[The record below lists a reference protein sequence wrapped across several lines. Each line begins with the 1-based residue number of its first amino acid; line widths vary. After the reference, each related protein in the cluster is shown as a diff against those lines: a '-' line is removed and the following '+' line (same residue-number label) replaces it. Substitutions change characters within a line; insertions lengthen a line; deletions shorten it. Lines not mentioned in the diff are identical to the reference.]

1 MNTIQI
7 EILADDGHAWG
18 LVPIAK
24 LPPGIGWW
32 SFSPYSYMNGDTLA
46 LEEDCD
52 LPKFIAMA
60 KRLGVEVKAT
70 FRSVKGRASLRKWS
84 RLPG

>member
-1 MNTIQI
+1 MQTIQI

-32 SFSPYSYMNGDTLA
+32 DFSRCSYTSSETLA
-46 LEEDCD
+46 LEEDVD

-70 FRSVKGRASLRKWS
+70 FRAVEGRASLRKWS

>member
-1 MNTIQI
+1 MQTIQI

-32 SFSPYSYMNGDTLA
+32 DFSRYSFTNGKTLA
-46 LEEDCD
+46 LEEDVD
-52 LPKFIAMA
+52 LPEFLTLAR
-60 KRLGVEVKAT
+60 RLGVEVKAT
-70 FRSVKGRASLRKWS
+70 FRSVKGRASLRNWPH
-84 RLPG
+84 LPG